1 METVKTKELAE
12 VLGLSRKGVIEKA
25 RKDGWAFVYKGNS
38 MLFVENRLPADVRFA
53 VALYEP
59 TEKVP
64 PQMDKFTNTTRI
76 IRI

>member
-53 VALYEP
+53 VALYRSGKPVPVQKE
-59 TEKVP
+59 EK
-64 PQMDKFTNTTRI
+64 KGCKALFG
-76 IRI
+76 